1 MSIYNLYRDSKQLKD
16 PDDCAVKQAHDCE
29 CNTYCKLS
37 LYCDKHEGQDSECVD
52 CAWDAARSM
61 NAQVAEL
68 HKYLVKH
75 AIDAAKARRELSDLK
90 NK

>member
-1 MSIYNLYRDSKQLKD
+1 MNIHNMWRESKQLKD

-61 NAQVAEL
+61 NDDVKWL
-68 HKYLVKH
+68 HRSMVKH
-75 AIDAAKARRELSDLK
+75 AIDAAKARRELSNLK